1 MTNEFVDTIISSSQ
15 ISFNLLLMNS
25 LKKYLLLLFL
35 LSPTLS
41 FTQNDTCYY
50 TIQLVDF
57 FGDGWDGAELT
68 VVTDDNSTTYTL
80 PDSSIISYQI
90 PVKRNERLKFF
101 YSSGLYDEE
110 VSYLIMGPQGNL
122 IFNDGPFPKEGLVV
136 DLIACPSCPTPT
148 NLQVNTSA
156 EFAIANWSKSEN
168 AYNYLIEYGPKGFE
182 LGTGMELSTSD
193 TIINISDLNPF
204 IQYDIYLSAI
214 CLMED
219 TTLSVLD
226 TSLTKTKAAFTTR
239 YHKDVGITAVNMPN
253 SGCGLSDAEKVTV
266 TLKNYGGNPQTLIPF
281 FFNVN
286 GIDAGVMTPTDGFY
300 TNILSKDSTAIFT
313 FETSYDFSAAGEYN
327 IAVWTALSG
336 DEQISNDTA
345 YLSIRNS
352 PSIQQIPYNQTFE
365 IENNWYSNVT
375 DSISWRFGET
385 DNTEITPLGNSPTS
399 WYVTID
405 SSINQADT
413 IYLNSPCFDFS
424 TLSQDPTFTFQYLLN
439 LNSFGSQFWIE
450 VSTDQGDNWRR
461 LTADETANNWYDD
474 ASEIAFV
481 SNTFAWIT
489 ASNTLSFTARKPEVR
504 IRFVFEGA
512 AGEEEGQKL
521 AIDDINVLPNFS
533 TATNQ
538 LDVVN
543 DFRLFPNPSNGLVKL
558 ELDLDKT
565 AKVQYQIVDI
575 LGRPVFKSITIKGQ
589 AIERILDFKNQ
600 SKGMYF
606 LRLSV
611 DNQLVTKKI
620 FIGP

>member
-1 MTNEFVDTIISSSQ
+1 
-15 ISFNLLLMNS
+15 MNH
-25 LKKYLLLLFL
+25 LYKYLLFLFL
-35 LSPTLS
+35 LTPTLS

-68 VVTDDNSTTYTL
+68 VVTGDDSTTYTL
-80 PDSSIISYQI
+80 PDSSIIVYRI
-90 PVKRNERLKFF
+90 PVIQNQQIQFF
-101 YSSGLYDEE
+101 FNSGLYDEE
-110 VSYLIMGPQGNL
+110 ISYFIADPQGKL
-122 IFNDGPFPKEGLVV
+122 LFNDGPNPKEGLIL

-148 NLQVNTSA
+148 NIQVNTSA
-156 EFAIANWSKSEN
+156 ESAIANWSKSEN

-182 LGTGMELSTSD
+182 LGTGMELSTPD
-193 TIINISDLNPF
+193 TFINISNLTPF
-204 IQYDIYLSAI
+204 TRYDIYLSTV

-219 TTLSVLD
+219 TSLTAFD

-239 YHKDVGITAVNMPN
+239 YHKDVGIAAVNMPN

-281 FFNVN
+281 FFSVD

-313 FETSYDFSAAGEYN
+313 FETSYDFSDVDEYD

-365 IENNWYSNVT
+365 VENNWYSNLP

-385 DNTEITPLGNSPTS
+385 DNTAIAPLGNSPTS
-399 WYVTID
+399 WYVTIG

-450 VSTDQGDNWRR
+450 VSTDQGDNWQR
-461 LTADETANNWYDD
+461 LIADETASNWYDD
-474 ASEIAFV
+474 ALEIAFV

-489 ASNTLSFTARKPEVR
+489 ASNTLSLTAREREVR

-512 AGEEEGQKL
+512 AGENRGQKL
-521 AIDDINVLPNFS
+521 AIDDINILPNFS

-543 DFRLFPNPSNGLVKL
+543 NFRLFPNPSNGLVKL
-558 ELDLDKT
+558 ALDLDKT
-565 AKVQYQIVDI
+565 AQVQYQIVDI
-575 LGRPVFKSITIKGQ
+575 LGRPIFESAAIKGQ
-589 AIERILDFKNQ
+589 AMERILDFKNQ

-606 LRLSV
+606 LRLSI
-611 DNQLVTKKI
+611 DNQLVTRKI
-620 FIGP
+620 FIVP